1 MSLFGSK
8 RYDVMYGLCLLQG
21 TYLGQTGQ
29 TVSLFFAILSRRPM
43 NSGTPYVLF
52 VLALCLFLI
61 ASLAFGLF
69 LPMQVALMCAQ
80 WVGLLAV
87 ALGFRHVWMDT
98 SGDWPSLS
106 QWHTPWHLR
115 AILVI
120 MGVVL
125 ALWANTVGGLVS
137 VIIPSLGE
145 AARAYMETNR
155 NLLMPDHIGLAIV
168 AAVTVSINAPLC
180 EEMLF
185 RGAIL
190 PAQRTHNLPLW
201 LILAINGLLFG
212 VIHFSAI
219 AFLPLTILGAFLAYI
234 TVRSRSI
241 WPAILVHAIV
251 NLCNGVILP
260 RLAPEA
266 SQSTTTLPLTQ
277 LVPAVIVLSFICA
290 GLWWVVRRQYLRFT
304 DHL

>member
-1 MSLFGSK
+1 
-8 RYDVMYGLCLLQG
+8 
-21 TYLGQTGQ
+21 
-29 TVSLFFAILSRRPM
+29 M
-43 NSGTPYVLF
+43 NSGAPYVLF
-52 VLALCLFLI
+52 LLALCLFLI

-69 LPMQVALMCAQ
+69 LPMQLALMCAQ

-87 ALGFRHVWMDT
+87 ALGFRHMWMD
-98 SGDWPSLS
+98 SSDSSSNHWPDWR

-115 AILVI
+115 AILVV
-120 MGVVL
+120 MGVVI

-137 VIIPSLGE
+137 VVIPSLGE
-145 AARAYMETNR
+145 AAKEYMQTNR
-155 NLLMPDHIGLAIV
+155 NLLMPDQIGLAIV

-190 PAQRTHNLPLW
+190 PAQRQHALPLW
-201 LILAINGLLFG
+201 IILALNGLLFG

-219 AFLPLTILGAFLAYI
+219 AFLPLTIMGSFLAYI

-260 RLAPEA
+260 RIASEA

-304 DHL
+304 DPL